1 SDVCSADV
9 EVREFSGSTTRSRDS
24 TAPRWWR
31 KSADSWTITDD
42 LPCTHTHAGDWPWSS
57 VRSEVGEQ
65 GTWPRSA
72 RSRGADGS
80 SPGLLVRAGAERLVC
95 ECELPG

>member
-1 SDVCSADV
+1 TGRFSGPAHRLSTAGG

-57 VRSEVGEQ
+57 VRAEAGEQ
-65 GTWPRSA
+65 GTWPRSD

-80 SPGLLVRAGAERLVC
+80 SPGRLERKSV
-95 ECELPG
+95 G